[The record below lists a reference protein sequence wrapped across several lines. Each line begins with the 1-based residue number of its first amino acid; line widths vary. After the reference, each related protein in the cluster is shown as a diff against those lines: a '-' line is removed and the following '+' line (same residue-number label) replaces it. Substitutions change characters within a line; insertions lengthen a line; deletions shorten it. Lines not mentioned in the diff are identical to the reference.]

1 MKASYVMFFEY
12 LGMIGVPVLLLLLAL
27 SALLFPDPVVQK
39 VILGLIAAGSAAY
52 GAVGIRE
59 VYIHGG
65 RKRETTLRQGH

>member
-27 SALLFPDPVVQK
+27 SALLFPSIPVQK
-39 VILGLIAAGSAAY
+39 VLLALIAAGSAAY

-59 VYIHGG
+59 VYVHGG
-65 RKRETTLRQGH
+65 KKRETTLRHGH